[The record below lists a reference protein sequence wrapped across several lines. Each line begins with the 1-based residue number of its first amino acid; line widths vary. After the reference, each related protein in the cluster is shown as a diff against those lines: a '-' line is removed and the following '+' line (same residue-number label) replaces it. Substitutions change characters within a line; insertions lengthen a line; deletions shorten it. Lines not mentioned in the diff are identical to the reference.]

1 MSFVRKEIFIVMLKL
16 MTQTCTLTATCSEEG
31 KKELKGML
39 ATADFIKDKSPY
51 GLITAPF

>member
-1 MSFVRKEIFIVMLKL
+1 MRKEIFIVMLKL